1 MHGQCAKRRQGAA
14 AIEAAG
20 AAASGTVI
28 ITNGAMPPG
37 TKTMA
42 QYDYDLFT
50 IGAGSGG
57 VRASRYAARL
67 GARVAVAEER
77 YLGGTCV
84 NVGCIPK
91 KLFSYAAHYGE
102 DMEDAAGYGWNV
114 APAAF
119 DWPTLI
125 ANKDR
130 EIERLNGVYA
140 KLLAAA
146 GVTLLEGRATV
157 VDAHTVEI
165 GGRRVSARYILI
177 ATGGWPVVPP
187 VPGAELAISSNEAF
201 HLAEL
206 PRRVLVVGG
215 GYIAVEFASIFNGLG
230 VDTTLV
236 YRGERLL
243 KEFDADLGGFLAGE
257 MQRKGVRIRFHSN
270 IERIARAAHGRALH
284 AKLADGSALEADCVM
299 YATGR
304 APNTRGLGL
313 ANAGVKLA
321 ANGAVLVDAKFQSSV
336 PSIYAVGDVIDRML
350 LTPVALA
357 EGMVVAENLF
367 GSGGRSLD
375 YEGIA
380 TAIFSNPSVGT
391 VGLSEAKARE
401 RVGDID
407 VYRTTFG
414 SLRHQLTGSGEQV
427 LMKLVV
433 DRKTE
438 RVLGVHM
445 VGPDAGEIIQGFAVA
460 LRCGAT
466 KRQFD
471 ATIGIH
477 PTIAEEFVT
486 MREAVG

>member
-1 MHGQCAKRRQGAA
+1 
-14 AIEAAG
+14 
-20 AAASGTVI
+20 
-28 ITNGAMPPG
+28 
-37 TKTMA
+37 MA

-57 VRASRYAARL
+57 VRASRYAGRL
-67 GARVAVAEER
+67 GARVAVAEEG

-102 DMEDAAGYGWNV
+102 DIGDAAGYGWRIEQ
-114 APAAF
+114 PTF
-119 DWPTLI
+119 DWPTLV

-140 KLLAAA
+140 KLLAGA
-146 GVTLLEGRATV
+146 GVTLLRGRATV
-157 VDAHTVEI
+157 VDAHTVEVE
-165 GGRRVSARYILI
+165 GRRVSARHILV

-187 VPGAELAISSNEAF
+187 IPGSELAISSNEAF
-201 HLAEL
+201 HLTAL

-230 VDTTLV
+230 VKTTLV

-243 KEFDADLGGFLAGE
+243 KEFDADLGGFLAGQ
-257 MQRKGVRIRFHSN
+257 MQHKGMTIRLRST
-270 IERIARAAHGRALH
+270 IERIDRGGQGGALRATLDDA
-284 AKLADGSALEADCVM
+284 SVLEADCVM

-313 ANAGVKLA
+313 ENAGVKMA
-321 ANGAVLVDAKFQSSV
+321 ANGAVLVDSQFQSSV
-336 PSIYAVGDVIDRML
+336 PSIYAVGDVIDRMQ

-357 EGMVVAENLF
+357 EAMVVAENLF

-375 YEGIA
+375 YEGIP
-380 TAIFSNPSVGT
+380 TAIFSNPNVGT
-391 VGLSEAKARE
+391 VGLSEARARE
-401 RVGDID
+401 RFGDID
-407 VYRTTFG
+407 VYRTNFG
-414 SLRHQLTGSGEQV
+414 PLRHQLTGSGEQV

-433 DRKTE
+433 DKKSDV
-438 RVLGVHM
+438 VLGVHM
-445 VGPDAGEIIQGFAVA
+445 VGPDAGELIQGFAVA
-460 LRCGAT
+460 LKCGAT

-486 MREAVG
+486 LREAVIQGQT

>member
-1 MHGQCAKRRQGAA
+1 MEK
-14 AIEAAG
+14 
-20 AAASGTVI
+20 
-28 ITNGAMPPG
+28 
-37 TKTMA
+37 
-42 QYDYDLFT
+42 YDYDLFT

-57 VRASRYAARL
+57 VRASRYAGRL

-91 KLFSYAAHYGE
+91 KLLSYAAHYGE
-102 DMEDAAGYGWNV
+102 DMAQAAGYGWS
-114 APAAF
+114 AAARAF
-119 DWPTLI
+119 DWSTLI

-130 EIERLNGVYA
+130 EITRLNGAYA
-140 KLLAAA
+140 KLLAGA

-157 VDAHTVEI
+157 VDAHSVEI
-165 GGRRVSARYILI
+165 GGRRISARYILV
-177 ATGGWPVVPP
+177 ATGDWPVVPP
-187 VPGAELAISSNEAF
+187 VAGAELAISSNEAF

-206 PRRVLVVGG
+206 PRSVLVVGG

-236 YRGERLL
+236 YRGAHLL
-243 KEFDADLGGFLAGE
+243 KEFDADLGEFLAGE
-257 MQRKGVRIRFHSN
+257 MQKKGVRIRFHSN
-270 IERIARAAHGRALH
+270 IERIARPANGGALRAT
-284 AKLADGSALEADCVM
+284 LADGATLEADCVM

-313 ANAGVKLA
+313 DHAGVKLA
-321 ANGAVLVDAKFQSSV
+321 ANGAVVVDAKFQSSV
-336 PSIYAVGDVIDRML
+336 PSIYAVGDVIDRVL

-367 GSGGRSLD
+367 GSGGRSMD

-380 TAIFSNPSVGT
+380 TAIFSNPSVGS

-401 RVGDID
+401 RSGDID
-407 VYRTTFG
+407 IYRTAFV
-414 SLRHQLTGSGEQV
+414 SLRHQLTGSGEKV

-433 DRKTE
+433 DRNTE

-460 LRCGAT
+460 LKCGAT
-466 KRQFD
+466 KPQFD

-486 MREAVG
+486 MREATG